1 VHPPGA
7 NVHRA
12 GDRPSPRNSL
22 NLRFP
27 GTACRV
33 LCNSPINQPED
44 AVSKNPRTKLAL
56 QKETIVN
63 LTTVIG
69 GVQVG
74 TRQYGHTELWCET
87 QQTQSC
93 PNHGPAGR
101 SPGQF
106 PRLPSP
112 HQRYE
117 TILQAHSQS
126 YCLDKPPLS
135 GYTLPPT
142 AKD

>member
-1 VHPPGA
+1 M
-7 NVHRA
+7 
-12 GDRPSPRNSL
+12 
-22 NLRFP
+22 
-27 GTACRV
+27 
-33 LCNSPINQPED
+33 
-44 AVSKNPRTKLAL
+44 SKSTRTKLTL

-74 TRQYGHTELWCET
+74 TRQYGHTEFWCET

-93 PNHGPAGR
+93 PNHGPA
-101 SPGQF
+101 PQA
-106 PRLPSP
+106 PRQWPKLPSP
-112 HQRYE
+112 QKRYE

-126 YCLDKPPLS
+126 YCLNKPPLS

-142 AKD
+142 ARD